1 VAIKAPTEEHPL
13 RRVFLDAIVWADGTS
28 DRSVQTTIGPSELGN
43 ACMRRLAYSLDGTVP
58 VNTTADPWFAILGT
72 AFHAWM
78 ATALDRYQRDV
89 LGRDPLTNPRWLLE
103 QQVWT
108 GDPNCPSGHSDC
120 YDLDFET
127 VVDWKVVGPTTMKK
141 VRASGPAEYYRIQG
155 HTYGKG
161 WKRAGRDVRQVMI
174 VFLPRNAPLRE
185 TFVWAEAFD
194 ESVADRALARL
205 AAIGKARSLVPTHS
219 LPTAAEC
226 TWCPYYRPHRAS
238 DGAGCTGYEG
248 GGRAF

>member
-1 VAIKAPTEEHPL
+1 MVLKSPVSDHPL
-13 RRVFLDAIVWADGTS
+13 RSEFLKAIVWADGVS

-58 VNTTADPWFAILGT
+58 TNTTADPWFAILGT

-78 ATALDRYQRDV
+78 AVALDRYQRDV

-141 VRASGPAEYYRIQG
+141 VKASGPPEYYRIQG

-174 VFLPRNAPLRE
+174 VFLPRNAPLAF
-185 TFVWAEAFD
+185 THVWAENFD
-194 ESVADRALARL
+194 ESVADAALARL
-205 AAIGKARSLVPTHS
+205 AAIGRARSLVPTPQ
-219 LPTAAEC
+219 LPTASEC
-226 TWCPYYRPHRAS
+226 TWCPYHRPHQP
-238 DGAGCTGYEG
+238 DDHLGCG
-248 GGRAF
+248 GHQGGVRVY